1 MVYFELQNQKSLDK
15 RRKTNYEKYG
25 VYDIVAICK
34 RAAGISKLS
43 YRLKDILDAHKIP
56 YEMEFRIDIPN
67 STHFRLYD
75 FKFGNTILELN
86 GDYFH
91 ANPQI
96 YAQNDIIRIRKV
108 DYLAIDIWNGEKQK
122 KELAENN
129 GYKVLIIWESE
140 YEKNLADVIKRCKD
154 FIL

>member
-1 MVYFELQNQKSLDK
+1 
-15 RRKTNYEKYG
+15 
-25 VYDIVAICK
+25 
-34 RAAGISKLS
+34 
-43 YRLKDILDAHKIP
+43 
-56 YEMEFRIDIPN
+56 MEFRIDIPN

-75 FKFGNTILELN
+75 FKFGSTILELN

-108 DYLAIDIWNGEKQK
+108 DYLAIDIWNGDKQK

-129 GYKVLIIWESE
+129 GYIVKYLWENDMKHMS
-140 YEKNLADVIKRCKD
+140 DID
-154 FIL
+154 ILQWIVSNCCE